1 MSSGGIWVQD
11 LGCFVFCGLLFLGGF
26 FGLGLYDYFIGRDLY
41 KGNSLVVHLGV
52 LFFLLFIVLLIDYFC
67 IIFESQWREKKRN
80 LCLIIILY

>member
-1 MSSGGIWVQD
+1 MSSGGILVQD

-52 LFFLLFIVLLIDYFC
+52 LSLLLFIVLLIDYFC
-67 IIFESQWREKKRN
+67 IIFKSQRRKKKKETCV
-80 LCLIIILY
+80 L